1 MTILEIV
8 FLLLLII
15 IFTLFAITAFY
26 LFRFS
31 MIILKVQDSLEE
43 CIENLEQR
51 QQAISKILEI
61 PLFFDSPEIRRVLE
75 EIKASKNEIINVAQ
89 VLGKIEEIK
98 EE

>member
-15 IFTLFAITAFY
+15 IFTIFAITAFY

>member
-15 IFTLFAITAFY
+15 IFTIFAITVFY